1 MDGSGEEVTMREQRK
16 VLVGRVTSDKMD
28 KSVVVQTQ
36 RVSRH
41 PIYGKVIRRHRKFM
55 AHDESNQC
63 TVGDVVRIVEA
74 RPTSRRKRWVVD
86 AILEHAEA

>member
-1 MDGSGEEVTMREQRK
+1 MREQRK

-28 KSVVVQTQ
+28 KSVVVETQ
-36 RVSRH
+36 RVTRH
-41 PIYGKVIRRHRKFM
+41 PIYGKVIRSHRKFM

-63 TVGDVVRIVEA
+63 AIGDTVRIIEA
-74 RPTSRRKRWVVD
+74 RPMSRHKRWVVD

>member
-1 MDGSGEEVTMREQRK
+1 MREQRK

-28 KSVVVQTQ
+28 KSVVVETQ
-36 RVSRH
+36 RVIRH
-41 PIYGKVIRRHRKFM
+41 PIYGKVIRSHRKFM

-63 TVGDVVRIVEA
+63 AIGDTVRIIEA
-74 RPTSRRKRWVVD
+74 RPMSRHKRWVVD

>member
-1 MDGSGEEVTMREQRK
+1 MREQRK

-28 KSVVVQTQ
+28 KSVVVETQ

-41 PIYGKVIRRHRKFM
+41 PIYGKVIRNHRKFM
-55 AHDESNQC
+55 AHDETNQC
-63 TVGDVVRIVEA
+63 SVGDVVRIVEA
-74 RPTSRRKRWVVD
+74 RPMSRRKRWVVV

>member
-28 KSVVVQTQ
+28 KTVVVEIQ
-36 RVSRH
+36 RVTRH

-63 TVGDVVRIVEA
+63 TIGDMVRIAEA

-86 AILEHAEA
+86 AILEHAVA

>member
-1 MDGSGEEVTMREQRK
+1 MREQRK

-28 KSVVVQTQ
+28 KSIVVEIQQVT
-36 RVSRH
+36 RH
-41 PIYGKVIRRHRKFM
+41 PIYGKVIRSHRKFM

-63 TVGDVVRIVEA
+63 TVGDVVRIAEA

-86 AILEHAEA
+86 AILEHVEA

>member
-28 KSVVVQTQ
+28 KTVVVETQ

-41 PIYGKVIRRHRKFM
+41 PIYGKVIRSHRKFM

-63 TVGDVVRIVEA
+63 TIGDVVRIAEA

-86 AILEHAEA
+86 AILEHAVA

>member
-1 MDGSGEEVTMREQRK
+1 MREQRK
-16 VLVGRVTSDKMD
+16 VMVGRVTSDKMD

-55 AHDESNQC
+55 AHDENNQC
-63 TVGDVVRIVEA
+63 TMGDMVRIVEA

-86 AILEHAEA
+86 AILEHVEA

>member
-28 KSVVVQTQ
+28 KTVVVQTQ

-41 PIYGKVIRRHRKFM
+41 PIYGKVIRSHRKFM

-63 TVGDVVRIVEA
+63 TIGDVVRIAEA

-86 AILEHAEA
+86 AILEHAVA